1 MNTFETNEFKR
12 VLSRYEKSKREGHSC
27 YLDSDDF
34 IDISD
39 YYLDLDK
46 PLESLDAVNEGMR
59 LHPSDELLMSVKAG
73 VLIYLHHF
81 DEAMELVE
89 VLDPQKNYDVKY
101 LQAQLKY
108 AVEENVEEADAMFH
122 EWLQDVE
129 KEWEYGRGNSRNFT
143 MEDDLDDDMD
153 EPVSED
159 DAEREMRSA
168 YIHVLMSYVELSSI
182 DADKQIREWI
192 ESYFERFPDFGEYE
206 SDYALADVAREGN
219 FSDLTE
225 IAYTRLL
232 DYNPYLENGWLVLAM
247 AQNMQGKYEEA
258 LNSLDFALAISPND
272 DTCLMAKAHSF
283 YSLCNYQQA
292 LDIFLKVREMNN
304 GSPAADQ
311 YIAFC
316 YCALND
322 KENALKY
329 LNSASQHSK
338 HLKGS
343 NEQKA
348 YTLGEI
354 ADGYFACGAFEE
366 AKHFAE
372 KAHRLDKGKLEYV
385 LLLGNAYLGLNDLK
399 HALQKFI
406 YYINHSESVPYAML
420 YVANRF
426 LAFDYSEIA
435 CDLLKTVLQY
445 DEKKDNFPQK
455 NSTFAYMSLAE
466 FRCGHMKE
474 ALEYLKEACEKDAES
489 VKNLYVNYLPDTV
502 LPEDYFDYLRQQI
515 INEKPN

>member
-1 MNTFETNEFKR
+1 M
-12 VLSRYEKSKREGHSC
+12 
-27 YLDSDDF
+27 
-34 IDISD
+34 
-39 YYLDLDK
+39 
-46 PLESLDAVNEGMR
+46 
-59 LHPSDELLMSVKAG
+59 
-73 VLIYLHHF
+73 
-81 DEAMELVE
+81 
-89 VLDPQKNYDVKY
+89 
-101 LQAQLKY
+101 
-108 AVEENVEEADAMFH
+108 EEADAMFH

-129 KEWEYGRGNSRNFT
+129 KEWEYGRDNSRNFT

-338 HLKGS
+338 HLTGS

-372 KAHRLDKGKLEYV
+372 KAHRLDKSKLEYV

-399 HALQKFI
+399 HALQKC
-406 YYINHSESVPYAML
+406 M
-420 YVANRF
+420 
-426 LAFDYSEIA
+426 
-435 CDLLKTVLQY
+435 Q
-445 DEKKDNFPQK
+445 
-455 NSTFAYMSLAE
+455 
-466 FRCGHMKE
+466 
-474 ALEYLKEACEKDAES
+474 
-489 VKNLYVNYLPDTV
+489 
-502 LPEDYFDYLRQQI
+502 
-515 INEKPN
+515 